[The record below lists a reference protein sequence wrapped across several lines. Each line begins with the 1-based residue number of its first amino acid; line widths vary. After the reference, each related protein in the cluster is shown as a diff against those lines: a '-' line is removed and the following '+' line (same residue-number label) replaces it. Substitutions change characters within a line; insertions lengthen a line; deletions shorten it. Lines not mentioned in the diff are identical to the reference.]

1 MIAKVIRLSA
11 FAHASTRVAIGL
23 GFLAAPDRTVRP
35 WIGAS
40 YDTPG
45 GRVVLRAFAIR
56 DVLIGGAQL
65 SALHRGTGARSL
77 FRWGVLAEAV
87 DVSAAMVA
95 QRDGEASRPEVMNAV
110 GAMGLIGGLFLS
122 VALPDD

>member
-1 MIAKVIRLSA
+1 VLPRLVRLSA
-11 FAHASTRVAIGL
+11 YAHALTRVLIGAS
-23 GFLAAPDRTVRP
+23 FLAAPDRTVRP
-35 WIGAS
+35 WIGPT

-45 GRVVLRAFAIR
+45 GRVALRAFAIR

-65 SALHRGTGARSL
+65 SALRRGTGARSL

-87 DVSAAMVA
+87 DVPAALVEQQA
-95 QRDGEASRPEVMNAV
+95 GGATRPEIMNAA
-110 GAMGLIGGLFLS
+110 GWMGLVGGLFLA